1 MEILFFDRVRPTDEM
16 IPAGN
21 PPGWG
26 APAEA
31 GDDLAVEKGHIFEVS
46 SYDLAVAEIVVVMD
60 EAVIEGFERG
70 VTDEF
75 EFQGGPGWRVF
86 LREGFPLF
94 LGGGWSSFVWHCW
107 HPIGLGGVE

>member
-1 MEILFFDRVRPTDEM
+1 MEILFFNLIRPSDEL

-60 EAVIEGFERG
+60 EAVIKGFERG

-75 EFQGGPGWRVF
+75 EFQGAQGGEFSFERGFGYFW
-86 LREGFPLF
+86 EGD
-94 LGGGWSSFVWHCW
+94 GAVSSGIVG
-107 HPIGLGGVE
+107 IR